1 MTINS
6 LTSISLAPALLAW
19 SIDRSAASYEVFTN
33 ADRFAVSV
41 LSEQQAEL
49 AMRFATR
56 GADKFQGLD
65 LDRSLLD
72 ESGNTI
78 NFPYTYGEEI
88 TPLQYGEGLVGKV
101 IERGEPLLINEDLG
115 PGTVQDPLAQ
125 QRHPETSPFRT
136 SACRS
141 LSVEDRSV

>member
-1 MTINS
+1 
-6 LTSISLAPALLAW
+6 LLAW

-65 LDRSLLD
+65 LDRSGAPVIPNACAWFHCD
-72 ESGNTI
+72 SWRSI
-78 NFPYTYGEEI
+78 
-88 TPLQYGEGLVGKV
+88 PLGDHTMLVGKV
-101 IERGEPLLINEDLG
+101 IDYDHGALPPLVFLG
-115 PGTVQDPLAQ
+115 GQFQPAESGLPAKTLA
-125 QRHPETSPFRT
+125 
-136 SACRS
+136 AA
-141 LSVEDRSV
+141 